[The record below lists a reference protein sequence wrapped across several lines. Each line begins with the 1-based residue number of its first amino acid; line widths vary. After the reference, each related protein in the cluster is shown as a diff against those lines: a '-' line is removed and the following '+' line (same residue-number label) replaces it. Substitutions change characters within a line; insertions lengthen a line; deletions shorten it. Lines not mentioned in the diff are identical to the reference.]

1 MGSTTGSIVGMKL
14 SVSLPQEDVEFVD
27 EYSARTG
34 SASRSS
40 VIHEAIALLRQASLQ
55 DAYAA
60 AFDEWDG
67 SDDTTLWDAAVAD
80 GTGNTADGTGDTA
93 DGPAGASR

>member
-1 MGSTTGSIVGMKL
+1 MSGSHTGSTMGSIVGMKL
-14 SVSLPQEDVEFVD
+14 SVSLSQEDVEFVD

-60 AFDEWDG
+60 AFDEWDD
-67 SDDTTLWDAAVAD
+67 SDDTVAD
-80 GTGNTADGTGDTA
+80 GTGNAADVTGGAA
-93 DGPAGASR
+93 DGPADASR